1 MESVKELTRE
11 VLGKFEEELVAN
23 FDEDQLISHKWL
35 KEKFGLPKLSFEN
48 YDKNVDAY
56 IEAIQLQQ
64 FTYMEMV
71 DKLRED
77 LLKNKQCCLRNDWG
91 KGYKIVP
98 SNKQA
103 NYGYEQ

>member
-11 VLGKFEEELVAN
+11 VLGKFEEELVTN

-56 IEAIQLQQ
+56 IEAIQLQ
-64 FTYMEMV
+64 
-71 DKLRED
+71 
-77 LLKNKQCCLRNDWG
+77 
-91 KGYKIVP
+91 
-98 SNKQA
+98 
-103 NYGYEQ
+103 